1 MTQGNLIQLKIDRSL
16 SYTIDKQLDT
26 ELGQDIQLNNNQWQS
41 VFNIVKSDKAT
52 EKQQYRG
59 KGENINSGKDFRVD
73 QNQVYNFTQNAW
85 NAILEIARGSIKKE
99 EAETPQQENVQMPT
113 SDKEVK
119 TERSPLLARSSSS
132 AINILIYLPSPLSPT
147 VLPLEVSL

>member
-52 EKQQYRG
+52 EKQ
-59 KGENINSGKDFRVD
+59 
-73 QNQVYNFTQNAW
+73 
-85 NAILEIARGSIKKE
+85 
-99 EAETPQQENVQMPT
+99 
-113 SDKEVK
+113 
-119 TERSPLLARSSSS
+119 
-132 AINILIYLPSPLSPT
+132 
-147 VLPLEVSL
+147 